1 MTSRDALIKFWTRFQ
16 AFRKTPWFRVL
27 YLAILGVLVAELYL
41 LTVTAVAC
49 LALLLMPV
57 TVFVIPYYF
66 GERKAKRLAVNA
78 LPVFLIAT
86 LLASA
91 MLSQQL
97 LAQNPAFPLRSFTNT
112 STTPSMALSNG
123 TVEPYHGSPGQTFTF
138 RVRLTTTVN
147 ATPANYRVF
156 LNLTVLEGLT
166 PHASPFNMTPV
177 PGSNG
182 TPNTRNGA
190 WYEYNATLGSAVY
203 GYGFSGTDRKGNWTL
218 TTSDFGPIIASG
230 WTFYGLFLYYTGVSM
245 LVPLTFYYLIMF
257 MWWYSVRMR
266 QSRARVLEGRKDIS
280 KGKTKAKVE
289 GKTKS
294 APTSSD
300 SAKSSKVAA
309 FTCTNC
315 GADVGENDDK
325 CPKCGAVFED

>member
-1 MTSRDALIKFWTRFQ
+1 MGFWTRFQ

-27 YLAILGVLVAELYL
+27 YLILLGVLVAELYL

-57 TVFVIPYYF
+57 TVFIIPYYF
-66 GERKAKRLAVNA
+66 GERKARRLAVNA

-91 MLSQQL
+91 MLTQQL
-97 LAQNPAFPLRSFTNT
+97 LAQNQSFPLQSFADT

-123 TVEPYHGSPGQTFTF
+123 TVQPYHGSPGQTFTF
-138 RVRLTTTVN
+138 RVRLKTTVD
-147 ATPANYRVF
+147 ATPSNYSVF

-166 PHASPFNMTPV
+166 PRPTGFAMAPV
-177 PGSNG
+177 PVSNG
-182 TPNTRNGA
+182 TPNTKNGA
-190 WYEYNATLGSAVY
+190 WYEYNATLAASVY
-203 GYGFSGTDRKGNWTL
+203 GYGFSATPSNRTWTQKVL
-218 TTSDFGPIIASG
+218 TTSDFGPITASSF
-230 WTFYGLFLYYTGVSM
+230 TFYGLFLYYTGVSM

-266 QSRARVLEGRKDIS
+266 RSRTRMLEGRTEIPKD
-280 KGKTKAKVE
+280 KAKTKAEERADKK
-289 GKTKS
+289 GKS
-294 APTSSD
+294 PQASNDP
-300 SAKSSKVAA
+300 AKSTKVAA